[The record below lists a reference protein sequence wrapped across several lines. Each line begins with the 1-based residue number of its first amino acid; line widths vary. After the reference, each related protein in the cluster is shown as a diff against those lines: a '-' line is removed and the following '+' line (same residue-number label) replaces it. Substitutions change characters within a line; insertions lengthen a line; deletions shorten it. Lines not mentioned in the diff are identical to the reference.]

1 MYRFPF
7 YLQLHHDRILN
18 NSLFFHLAFF
28 RVLSAV
34 LEVMGV
40 SEGHLGRSFELFT
53 TLNQDK
59 DGLVS
64 QEEFM
69 KAVKN
74 DKNLM
79 DALMVDNNRNK
90 I

>member
-18 NSLFFHLAFF
+18 NSLFFQLAFF

-40 SEGHLGRSFELFT
+40 SEGHLGRSFVLFT

-74 DKNLM
+74 DKSLM